1 MWEANVGKG
10 QNFGLTT
17 PKPNCLSKKLAC
29 CCQKVWTAILGLY
42 CASGIG
48 PLHKVNGVAKERRPI
63 ERGGGRRAQ
72 SRNPTLPYPRV
83 PMMMV
88 AMMMIMTM
96 TILRPEAGEST
107 T

>member
-63 ERGGGRRAQ
+63 ERGGVEGHNLEIPPFR
-72 SRNPTLPYPRV
+72 TLECR
-83 PMMMV
+83 
-88 AMMMIMTM
+88 
-96 TILRPEAGEST
+96 
-107 T
+107 

>member
-63 ERGGGRRAQ
+63 ERGRGG
-72 SRNPTLPYPRV
+72 SKGTISKSHPSV
-83 PMMMV
+83 PSG
-88 AMMMIMTM
+88 ADDDGCDDDDHDDDD
-96 TILRPEAGEST
+96 PQA
-107 T
+107 

>member
-48 PLHKVNGVAKERRPI
+48 PLHTHSTKVNDVAKERRPI
-63 ERGGGRRAQ
+63 ERVGGSKGTI
-72 SRNPTLPYPRV
+72 SKSHPSV
-83 PMMMV
+83 PSG
-88 AMMMIMTM
+88 ADDDGCDDDDHDDDD
-96 TILRPEAGEST
+96 PQA
-107 T
+107 